1 MQPGAGFLSGP
12 MGGGSAPMKA
22 APSNAGP
29 IAAADE
35 DYENEPPL
43 MEELGINLEHIAAKS
58 KAVILPYTKYAS
70 ERLDSQLMEDTDM
83 AGPLCFA
90 LLLGG
95 EMMLAGKLNFGYIY
109 GFGLFGTLALALVMN
124 LMSPAD
130 AISVWTVISI
140 LGYALLPVNVL
151 AGINAILRIKNL
163 GPLGMILAAT
173 TVVWCTSASTRL
185 FESGCGMRDQR
196 YLVAYPTALLYSAFV
211 IITIF

>member
-1 MQPGAGFLSGP
+1 MR
-12 MGGGSAPMKA
+12 
-22 APSNAGP
+22 
-29 IAAADE
+29 I
-35 DYENEPPL
+35 EPVGCV
-43 MEELGINLEHIAAKS
+43 LGEGQDD
-58 KAVILPYTKYAS
+58 
-70 ERLDSQLMEDTDM
+70 RLDSQLMEDTDLV
-83 AGPLCFA
+83 GPLCFA

-151 AGINAILRIKNL
+151 AGMNAMPFLRIKNL
-163 GPLGMILAAT
+163 GALGMILSAT
-173 TVVWCTSASTRL
+173 TVIWCTMASTRL
-185 FESGCGMRDQR
+185 FERGCGMRDQR
-196 YLVAYPTALLYSAFV
+196 YLVAYPTALFYSAFV